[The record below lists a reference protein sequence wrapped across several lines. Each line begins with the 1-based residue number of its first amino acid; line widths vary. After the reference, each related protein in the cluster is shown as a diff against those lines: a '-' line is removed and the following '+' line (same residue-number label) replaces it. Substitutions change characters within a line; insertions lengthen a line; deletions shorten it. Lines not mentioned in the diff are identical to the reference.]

1 VRHLPDFVIL
11 TGGIQSQE
19 KEIVIK
25 MNERKLR
32 VASYVEVSKNLEKAG
47 KLVGQ

>member
-1 VRHLPDFVIL
+1 
-11 TGGIQSQE
+11 
-19 KEIVIK
+19 

-47 KLVGQ
+47 KLVGQWTD